1 MTRSAPPLAEINRTD
16 TVRLVPTAYF
26 KPPVLRPLVDT
37 EEEEALLAQ
46 IEGLTSRRLKA
57 EASGLSD
64 LDARELLFN
73 AWGTTYVNAA
83 FAYTRPEGNRFNGP
97 ARGAWY
103 CAFEDL
109 TAIEE
114 VGFHRTRELSR
125 IGVFHDEAVY
135 QVLLAGFMGEFHD
148 LRDLSPRSR
157 YAKVLHADTAM
168 GYPAGQ
174 ALAAELRQR
183 GSRGIVYPSARR
195 GGGTCLAAFQPALV
209 QNVRPGA
216 KWTLIWDGAPAF
228 SAKAG

>member
-1 MTRSAPPLAEINRTD
+1 MKLPTAEINRSD

-37 EEEEALLAQ
+37 QEEEAILAQ

-57 EASGLSD
+57 EATGLSD

-114 VGFHRTRELSR
+114 VGFHRTRELKR
-125 IGVFHDEAVY
+125 IGVFEDEAVY
-135 QVLLAGFMGEFHD
+135 QALLAGFMGEFHD
-148 LRDLSPRSR
+148 LRGVTPRSR
-157 YAKVLHADTAM
+157 HGGVLNADPAV

-174 ALAAELRQR
+174 ALAAELRTG
-183 GSRGIVYPSARR
+183 GSRGVVYPSVRR
-195 GGGTCLAAFQPALV
+195 KGGTCLAAFQPALV

-216 KWTLIWDGAPAF
+216 KWTLTWDGSERFTARA
-228 SAKAG
+228 A

>member
-26 KPPVLRPLVDT
+26 RPPVLRPLVDT

-135 QVLLAGFMGEFHD
+135 QVLLAGFMAEFHD

-157 YAKVLHADTAM
+157 YAKALQADTAK

-183 GSRGIVYPSARR
+183 GSRGVVYPSARR
-195 GGGTCLAAFQPALV
+195 KGGTCLAAFQPALV

-216 KWTLIWDGAPAF
+216 KWTLLWEGGPSFTARVA
-228 SAKAG
+228 

>member
-1 MTRSAPPLAEINRTD
+1 LKLPLAEISRTD
-16 TVRLVPTAYF
+16 TVRLVPTAYY

-37 EEEEALLAQ
+37 VEEEEILAQ
-46 IEGLTSRRLKA
+46 IEGMTSRRLKA
-57 EASGLSD
+57 ETTGLSD

-114 VGFHRTRELSR
+114 VGFHRTRELKR
-125 IGVFHDEAVY
+125 IGVFEDEAVY
-135 QVLLAGFMGEFHD
+135 QLLLAGFMGAFHD
-148 LRDLSPRSR
+148 LRDVKPRSR
-157 YAKVLHADTAM
+157 FATALGADPAT

-174 ALAAELRQR
+174 ALAAELRVG
-183 GSRGIVYPSARR
+183 GSRGVVYPSVRKK
-195 GGGTCLAAFQPALV
+195 GGTCLAAFQPALV

-216 KWTLIWDGAPAF
+216 KWTLTWDGDERF
-228 SAKAG
+228 TAKAG

>member
-1 MTRSAPPLAEINRTD
+1 LSLPLAEINRSD

-26 KPPVLRPLVDT
+26 KPPVLRPLVDSA
-37 EEEEALLAQ
+37 EEEAILAQ

-57 EASGLSD
+57 EATGLSD

-73 AWGTTYVNAA
+73 AWGVTYVNAA
-83 FAYTRPEGNRFNGP
+83 FSYARPEGNRFNGP

-114 VGFHRTRELSR
+114 VGFHRTRELKR
-125 IGVFHDEAVY
+125 IGVFEDEAVY
-135 QVLLAGFMGEFHD
+135 QVLLAGFMGAFHD
-148 LRDLSPRSR
+148 LRGVTPRSR
-157 YAKVLHADTAM
+157 YGAVLQADPAV

-174 ALAAELRQR
+174 ALALALRAEGAR
-183 GSRGIVYPSARR
+183 GVVYPSVRR
-195 GGGTCLAAFQPALV
+195 KGGTCLAAFQPALV

-216 KWTLIWDGAPAF
+216 KWTLTWDGSERF
-228 SAKAG
+228 TAKAG

>member
-1 MTRSAPPLAEINRTD
+1 MKLPTVDINRTD

-26 KPPVLRPLVDT
+26 KPPVLRPLVDSD
-37 EEEEALLAQ
+37 EEEAILAQ
-46 IEGLTSRRLKA
+46 VEGLTSRRLKA

-64 LDARELLFN
+64 LDARELLFK

-114 VGFHRTRELSR
+114 VAFHRTRELRR
-125 IGVFHDEAVY
+125 IGVFEDAAVY

-148 LRDLSPRSR
+148 LRGVTPRS
-157 YAKVLHADTAM
+157 KHGDVLNAEPAV

-174 ALAAELRQR
+174 ALAVKLRVDGAR
-183 GSRGIVYPSARR
+183 GVVYPSVRR
-195 GGGTCLAAFQPALV
+195 NGGTCLVAFQPALV

-216 KWTLIWDGAPAF
+216 KWTLTWDGSERFTAE
-228 SAKAG
+228 AG

>member
-1 MTRSAPPLAEINRTD
+1 MKLPLADISRTD
-16 TVRLVPTAYF
+16 TVRLVPTAYY

-37 EEEEALLAQ
+37 VEEEEILAQ
-46 IEGLTSRRLKA
+46 IEGMTSRRLKA
-57 EASGLSD
+57 ETTGLSD

-73 AWGTTYVNAA
+73 AWGVTYVNAA

-114 VGFHRTRELSR
+114 VGFHRTRELKR
-125 IGVFHDEAVY
+125 IGVFEDEAVY
-135 QVLLAGFMGEFHD
+135 QVLLAGFMGGFHD
-148 LRDLSPRSR
+148 LRDVKPRSR
-157 YAKVLHADTAM
+157 FAGALLADPAA

-174 ALAAELRQR
+174 ALAAELRAS
-183 GSRGIVYPSARR
+183 GSRGVVYPSVRR
-195 GGGTCLAAFQPALV
+195 KGGTCLAAFQPALV

-216 KWTLIWDGAPAF
+216 KWTLSWSGEEKF
-228 SAKAG
+228 TAKAG

>member
-1 MTRSAPPLAEINRTD
+1 LRLSTAEISRTD

-26 KPPVLRPLVDT
+26 KPPVLRPLVDG
-37 EEEEALLAQ
+37 EEEEEILAQ
-46 IEGLTSRRLKA
+46 IEGMTSRRLKA
-57 EASGLSD
+57 EARGLSD

-114 VGFHRTRELSR
+114 VGFHRTRELKR
-125 IGVFHDEAVY
+125 IGVFEDEAVY
-135 QVLLAGFMGEFHD
+135 QVLLAGFMGAFHD
-148 LRDLSPRSR
+148 LRGVTPRSKHGAALSADPVVG
-157 YAKVLHADTAM
+157 YA
-168 GYPAGQ
+168 AGQ
-174 ALAAELRQR
+174 TLAAELRAG
-183 GSRGIVYPSARR
+183 GSRGVVYPSVRR
-195 GGGTCLAAFQPALV
+195 KGRTCLAAFQPALV

-216 KWTLIWDGAPAF
+216 KWTLCWDGSERF
-228 SAKAG
+228 TAKAG

>member
-1 MTRSAPPLAEINRTD
+1 MKLPTAEINRTD

-26 KPPVLRPLVDT
+26 KPPVLRPLVDSD
-37 EEEEALLAQ
+37 EEEAILAQ
-46 IEGLTSRRLKA
+46 IEGMTSRRLKA
-57 EASGLSD
+57 EATGLSD

-73 AWGTTYVNAA
+73 AWGTTFVNAA

-114 VGFHRTRELSR
+114 VGFHRTRELTR
-125 IGVFHDEAVY
+125 IGVYEDEAVY

-148 LRDLSPRSR
+148 LRDVTPRSKHG
-157 YAKVLHADTAM
+157 AVLHADPAVA
-168 GYPAGQ
+168 YPAGQ
-174 ALAAELRQR
+174 VLAAELRKG
-183 GSRGIVYPSARR
+183 GSRGVVYPSARR
-195 GGGTCLAAFQPALV
+195 SGGTCLVAFQPALV

-216 KWTLIWDGAPAF
+216 KWTLTW
-228 SAKAG
+228 AGGPGFTATAG